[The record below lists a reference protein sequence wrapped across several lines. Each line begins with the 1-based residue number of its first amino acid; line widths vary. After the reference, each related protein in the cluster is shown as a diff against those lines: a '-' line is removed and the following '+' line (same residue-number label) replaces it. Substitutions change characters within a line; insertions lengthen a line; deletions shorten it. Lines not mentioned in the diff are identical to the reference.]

1 VHLHV
6 YTTWRCILNEKIL
19 ASIAGRR
26 FVLFCFLTPGK
37 SHCFASCDHSVLTGF
52 SLLPWWLRLFG
63 LKISFFGGDTIFLL
77 PLIVATLGLTLD
89 FVLWFYSLRFTTVA
103 HATFIVN
110 MAPLWVGVMSHR
122 VLKGAHE

>member
-26 FVLFCFLTPGK
+26 LFY
-37 SHCFASCDHSVLTGF
+37 SVS
-52 SLLPWWLRLFG
+52 SLLVKATASPPATIAFYRVFIATLVVTPFWAKDFFLWWRHNF
-63 LKISFFGGDTIFLL
+63 SL

-89 FVLWFYSLRFTTVA
+89 LYFGSIHSVLLRWL
-103 HATFIVN
+103 
-110 MAPLWVGVMSHR
+110 ML
-122 VLKGAHE
+122 LLL